1 MKWKYST
8 SAENQYIILV
18 YFNEIWNKPD
28 SSADR
33 TPKRYVSGHVHKK
46 IEMIFR
52 EKAMVSNE
60 QKLRL
65 DEHNKRFKLSHPVPG

>member
-1 MKWKYST
+1 M
-8 SAENQYIILV
+8 
-18 YFNEIWNKPD
+18 
-28 SSADR
+28 
-33 TPKRYVSGHVHKK
+33 SGHMHKK

-65 DEHNKRFKLSHPVPG
+65 DEHNKRFKLSHPVP